1 MAAEAV
7 PRFIAVDVTTEC
19 FFESWRRALD
29 ISDGPIQAINAG
41 VVAHPTLVELAV
53 VLQNVGLC
61 DIAIP
66 KCVQDGLNYGVLPIC
81 DPEKSLAIAISDL
94 ARVFFEAEL

>member
-19 FFESWRRALD
+19 FFESGRVALEV
-29 ISDGPIQAINAG
+29 SNGPIEAIDSG
-41 VVAHPTLVELAV
+41 IVAYSTLVELAI
-53 VLQNVGLC
+53 VLHNVGLC

-66 KCVQDGLNYGVLPIC
+66 KCVQDGLTYAVLSVC
-81 DPEKSLAIAISDL
+81 DAKESLAIRI
-94 ARVFFEAEL
+94 